1 MERRRAHP
9 VPTPAAASHRAY
21 AEEEQLDE
29 MSQKT
34 EEWAKPMEE
43 FCYWG
48 FRVSQFRQPS
58 VPLDEPSIRAIKQQ
72 IRQTWSRYLAPG
84 TLSPLGKSVAL
95 LWMGEA
101 GAILPTIR
109 EELSQ
114 RMREIEDRCALL
126 EKTVASVLER
136 VVEIEGILE
145 QQRTVLTK
153 EQRRKRLDVLFERA
167 MEAAVEIEERYGDP
181 VELLTTLLP
190 LSEEEARK
198 LERE

>member
-29 MSQKT
+29 MLQKT

-43 FCYWG
+43 FRYWG
-48 FRVSQFRQPS
+48 FRVSQFRQPG
-58 VPLDEPSIRAIKQQ
+58 VPLDEPSIRAIEQQ
-72 IRQTWSRYLAPG
+72 IDQMWSRYLAPG
-84 TLSPLGKSVAL
+84 TLGPLGKSVAL
-95 LWMGEA
+95 LWMEEPR
-101 GAILPTIR
+101 AILPVVQ

-114 RMREIEDRCALL
+114 RMGQIEDRCALL
-126 EKTVASVLER
+126 EKTVAAVLQR
-136 VVEIEGILE
+136 MVKIEGILE
-145 QQRTVLTK
+145 QQRTVPAK
-153 EQRRKRLDVLFERA
+153 EQRHRRLDVLFERA
-167 MEAAVEIEERYGDP
+167 MEAAAEVEDRYGDP
-181 VELLTTLLP
+181 IELLTTLLP